1 MSNLAIYTVIAGD
14 YDTIKQPR
22 VITPGAEY
30 YLFTNNHWI
39 EEAGIWKIVYLD
51 EPKLTVEWSSSVNRN
66 DAVVFDNERINNIL
80 LSRKVKMLAH
90 KYLLEVYDMSIY
102 IDADMM
108 IKANLSKLFELLN
121 DDVLMAAFRHG
132 SCFSVREEIN
142 DLIERGVVEQAVVEN
157 QWQRYLEWEFK
168 DDIGVTENGILI
180 RRHNNPKVVELMEL
194 WWQEYLHGCL
204 RDQVSLM
211 PCIFKCGFMS
221 YMKFIEGNVRCNE
234 WAEVKRHVVK
244 ELTQPCQSQIY
255 FSERPYT

>member
-1 MSNLAIYTVIAGD
+1 MRNLAIYTVIIGD
-14 YDTIKQPR
+14 YDTIKQPQ
-22 VITPGAEY
+22 VITPGASY
-30 YLFTNNHWI
+30 FLFTNNHSI
-39 EEAGIWKIVYLD
+39 NDAGVWQIVYLEED
-51 EPKLTVEWSSSVNRN
+51 KIDGYVPEVAEDNVRIRN
-66 DAVVFDNERINNIL
+66 IR

-90 KYLLEVYDMSIY
+90 KYLPEGYDMSIY

-132 SCFSVREEIN
+132 SCFSVRAEIN
-142 DLIERGVVEQAVVEN
+142 DLIERGVVDSAVVES
-157 QWQRYLEWEFK
+157 QWQRYHEWGFR

-211 PCIFKCGFMS
+211 PCIYKCGFMPHL
-221 YMKFIEGNVRCNE
+221 KFIEGDVRHNE
-234 WAEVKRHVVK
+234 WVEVMRHQGK
-244 ELTQPCQSQIY
+244 
-255 FSERPYT
+255 

>member
-1 MSNLAIYTVIAGD
+1 MRNIAIYTVITGD
-14 YDTIKQPR
+14 YDTIKQPQ

-30 YLFTNNHWI
+30 FLFTNNHCG
-39 EEAGIWKIVYLD
+39 EEAGVWKIVHLD
-51 EPKLTVEWSSSVNRN
+51 EPELTAAWSGSVNRN
-66 DAVVFDNERINNIL
+66 DAIVSDNKRINNIL

-90 KYLLEVYDMSIY
+90 KYLPEGYDMSIY

-121 DDVLMAAFRHG
+121 DNVLMAAFKHS
-132 SCFSVREEIN
+132 SCFSVRDEID
-142 DLIERGVVEQAVVEN
+142 DLIERGVVKPAVVEH
-157 QWQRYLEWEFK
+157 QWKRYHEWSFK

-211 PCIFKCGFMS
+211 PCIYRCGFMPHL
-221 YMKFIEGNVRCNE
+221 KFIEGNVRRNE
-234 WAEVKRHVVK
+234 WVEMKNPPHRV
-244 ELTQPCQSQIY
+244 
-255 FSERPYT
+255 